1 MSTPK
6 YLRLYFESAFSL
18 MSLET
23 REYELMYLDEF
34 ALNFRNKSVYG
45 WGLKEITDLRI
56 IILIT
61 LACPLFLNFQLVEY
75 MGY

>member
-6 YLRLYFESAFSL
+6 YLRLFFESAFSL

-23 REYELMYLDEF
+23 RGFEFMYLEEF

-45 WGLKEITDLRI
+45 WGLKKRKDLSL

-61 LACPLFLNFQLVEY
+61 LVCPLLLDFQLVEY
-75 MGY
+75 MGC